1 MTLIEKS
8 KEKVLDFVQNEYDGY
23 TDIDYLGEWE
33 SYDCYVVNTDD
44 DTDGVGA
51 FVLVNDEGVRIAD
64 SDEDYEIVHFF
75 DIG

>member
-8 KEKVLDFVQNEYDGY
+8 MEKVLDFVQNEYDGY

-51 FVLVNDEGVRIAD
+51 FALVNDEGVRIAD

-75 DIG
+75 DID